1 MKEINDQSLNKLAE
15 FSHLA
20 TEWMSMI
27 ENWCPEDWRQ
37 MLPDLNLD
45 QPDRKLLAKSLP
57 VLTFLSQM
65 EEQAPLC
72 NQSFVNR
79 LNRIQ
84 ADLHF
89 NQTYSVEDFGPEF
102 LQQYGWIKL
111 LGPDAYWHSDQLSS
125 GFLLLGDNVTY
136 PKHWHL
142 AEELYFPISGTGDW
156 YHESY
161 GWQTKSPGDRI
172 YHASNIKYSMRTN
185 GQPLLLLYIWRGGNL
200 VQKSE
205 IHKIQPIV

>member
-1 MKEINDQSLNKLAE
+1 MKSNNDKSLNNIVE

-20 TEWMSMI
+20 SEWMSMI
-27 ENWCPEDWRQ
+27 ENWCPEDWMQ
-37 MLPDLNLD
+37 MLPDLDLD
-45 QPDRKLLAKSLP
+45 QPDRNLSAKSLP
-57 VLTFLSQM
+57 VLSFLSQM
-65 EEQAPLC
+65 EVQAPLS

-102 LQQYGWIKL
+102 LQQYGWIKF

-125 GFLLLGDNVTY
+125 GFVLLGDNITY
-136 PKHWHL
+136 PKHWHV

-156 YHESY
+156 YHENY

-172 YHASNIKYSMRTN
+172 VHASNIKHSMRTN
-185 GQPLLLLYIWRGGNL
+185 GQPLLLLYIWRGGDL

-205 IHKIQPIV
+205 IHNI